1 MASMPPLR
9 SGVVGTLWSGVAM
22 LASMRQGLRR
32 GHFVDDVTI
41 DVDQRR
47 AIVALLDQMRI
58 PELVVERF
66 AGHQTVSS
74 SACFYAPGLEHFNNP
89 LACEVDP
96 RGLH

>member
-1 MASMPPLR
+1 
-9 SGVVGTLWSGVAM
+9 M
-22 LASMRQGLRR
+22 LKGLRR
-32 GHFVDDVTI
+32 RHFVDDVTI

>member
-1 MASMPPLR
+1 
-9 SGVVGTLWSGVAM
+9 
-22 LASMRQGLRR
+22 
-32 GHFVDDVTI
+32 VDDVTI

-66 AGHQTVSS
+66 AGHQTVPHQLVSMPWV
-74 SACFYAPGLEHFNNP
+74 FETFNNP

-96 RGLH
+96 MGLD